1 MPARGNGGGFH
12 SRLRNND
19 LKETTSLLYHHVR
32 KLPRDYRS
40 VAAQLVFVMRL
51 IANSSVNYLRNIIE
65 NRDGRIIK
73 ALPEVPKER

>member
-1 MPARGNGGGFH
+1 M
-12 SRLRNND
+12 
-19 LKETTSLLYHHVR
+19 R